1 MENHLANRGKSKIYS
16 FRETNIMNLRRKIRY
31 CTLRLRRLKGDPRK
45 IAWGMALGV
54 FIGITP
60 TIPFHMISALALA
73 HLLRLSR
80 VAAVMGCWVSNP
92 ITIAPLYYFS
102 FKLGKWL
109 LYPNETMTL
118 PQSIDVRELL
128 HLGWQVNLALQ
139 TGGLILAV
147 PPGLATY
154 FLTLWAIRRYRTR
167 KPCQANRAL
176 RLSQNSL
183 PPSRVDA

>member
-1 MENHLANRGKSKIYS
+1 
-16 FRETNIMNLRRKIRY
+16 MNLRRKIRY
-31 CTLRLRRLKGDPRK
+31 CFIRLRRLKGDPKK

-54 FIGITP
+54 FIGVTP

-73 HLLRLSR
+73 HLLRISR

-92 ITIAPLYYFS
+92 ITVPPLYYFS

-109 LYPNETMTL
+109 LYPNETLTL
-118 PQSIDVRELL
+118 PQSVDLREFL

-147 PPGLATY
+147 PQGLAAF
-154 FLTLWAIRRYRTR
+154 FLTLWAIQRYRAR
-167 KPCQANRAL
+167 KPSQPDRAL
-176 RLSQNSL
+176 RFPQNSL
-183 PPSRVDA
+183 PPSRADA